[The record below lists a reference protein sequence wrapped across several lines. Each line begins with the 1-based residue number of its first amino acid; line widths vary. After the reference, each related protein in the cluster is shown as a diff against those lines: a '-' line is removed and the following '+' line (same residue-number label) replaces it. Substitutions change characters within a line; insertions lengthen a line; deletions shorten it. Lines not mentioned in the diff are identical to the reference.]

1 MLRVR
6 GTVDLPQ
13 RLGALWS
20 LLEASPEFKR
30 LLAAA
35 GRAHLGARM
44 QVASEA
50 TAFALS
56 ALWRQAGLPVLVVVP
71 RPEDARRL
79 YDQIVVW
86 AGDDAVLHFPE
97 TETLPFE
104 RVVSDSDT
112 TVQRLRTLAAILDPG
127 ECPPLVVAST
137 TAIAQK
143 TIARDAFEGSRH
155 VVRRGD
161 RLVLERT
168 LETWRR
174 LGYRFEPVV
183 DAPGLVSR
191 RGGVV
196 DIYPVRAS
204 APTRIELWGDEV
216 DSLRLFDP
224 ATQRS
229 TEMTEAVEVT
239 AAREALPGLMDRDE
253 LAEHVGAVDYS
264 GCTDETRERIARE
277 LDDLTEGR
285 EVEEVGFYSGLFNR
299 GCLLDY
305 LPDGVLL
312 ATFRPGDATEAAREH
327 DERSGELRRAKESR
341 GELPDGIPSS
351 HLSWPEVEAAMA
363 ACARTLD
370 VTPWGAQELSG
381 VDVFMMPFASA
392 PEFYGDASALAEEVE
407 HLSGEGH
414 RVLAVT
420 SVPQRLSEILAE
432 YGVDS
437 VRLDS
442 LDLLPAEGAVTVL
455 HAPGAGLSEGFALT
469 VGRGKL
475 VVLSDHEIFG
485 AAKQRRSI
493 RRRTARQAALVS
505 ELKPGDYVVHVEH
518 GIGRFTGTG
527 RNPRDDGDRE
537 FLIIQYAQN
546 DMLYVPVDHLDRVAP
561 YVAPMDRPPSL
572 TRLGSQEW
580 KRAKARV
587 ARSTREMASE
597 LVALYAARELAEG
610 QSFAGDGPWQVEL
623 EDSFPFEETPDQKET
638 IVAVKGDMERAR
650 PMDRLVCGDVGYGKT
665 EVALRAAFKAVMDGK
680 QVAIL
685 APTTVLAQQH
695 YVTFS
700 QRLRAY
706 PVAVDVLS
714 RFRSRE
720 EQRAVVEGLAKGS
733 VDICIGTHRLVQ
745 KDVAFKDLGLVVID
759 EEQRF
764 GVAHKERLKQ
774 MRHEVDVLTLTA
786 TPIPRTLHL
795 SLAGIRD
802 MSTIETP
809 PEERLPIKTYV
820 SEFSDDLIREAVRR
834 EIDRQGQVYFL
845 HNRVHNIDY
854 MAGYVQRLV
863 PEATVGVAHGQ
874 MPEEKLERA
883 MLDFSQEQFDVLVCT
898 TIIESGL
905 DIANVN
911 TLIVNRADTFGLSQL
926 YQLRGRVGRGA
937 RRAYAYLLIP
947 PSRSLTETAEKRLR
961 TMLAASELGAGFQ
974 IAMKDLEIRGAGN
987 VLGSE
992 QSGHIHALG
1001 FDLYT
1006 RLLGEAVEE
1015 VRARLAS
1022 GDSPDL
1028 DGIAGEQTAEARETL
1043 LGAAEAKPRIDL
1055 GVPANIPQQY
1065 VQDLPSR
1072 LSLYRRIG
1080 GLDSMDE
1087 ADELEEEMADRFGPL
1102 PAQVGNLMY
1111 MARLKVRAQRAGVGS
1126 IAREN
1131 GHIVFRLHDDVGGA
1145 APALR
1150 KLLGR
1155 EVSVGHTQLRLEL
1168 GKLRDGW
1175 EEPLMDMAERLAVF
1189 KERLAEHVITA

>member
-1 MLRVR
+1 M
-6 GTVDLPQ
+6 TQ
-13 RLGALWS
+13 SLGALWS

-35 GRAHLGARM
+35 GRARLDARM

-50 TAFALS
+50 TPFALS
-56 ALWRQAGLPVLVVVP
+56 ALWKEAGLPVLVVTP

-79 YDQIVVW
+79 YDQLTVW

-104 RVVSDSDT
+104 RVVSDAET
-112 TVQRLRTLAAILDPG
+112 TIQRLRTLAAVLDPG
-127 ECPPLVVAST
+127 EYPPLVVAST

-143 TIARDAFEGSRH
+143 TIARDTFEASRH
-155 VVRRGD
+155 MVKRGD
-161 RLVLERT
+161 QMALERT

-174 LGYRFEPVV
+174 LGYRFEPTV

-196 DIYPVRAS
+196 DMYPVGAEV
-204 APTRIELWGDEV
+204 PTRIELWGDEV

-224 ATQRS
+224 GTQRS
-229 TEMTEAVEVT
+229 TKMTDAVEVT
-239 AAREALPGLMDRDE
+239 AAQEALPGLMVRDE
-253 LAEHVGAVDYS
+253 IASQVEAVDYS
-264 GCTDETRERIARE
+264 RCTAATRERVAGE
-277 LDDLTEGR
+277 LDDLMEGR
-285 EVEEVGFYSGLFNR
+285 DVEEVGFYSGLFNR

-305 LPDGVLL
+305 LPSDALL
-312 ATFRPGDATEAAREH
+312 VVSRPGDAAEAAREH
-327 DERSGELRRAKESR
+327 DERAWQLKQAKESR
-341 GELPDGIPSS
+341 GEIPDGIPSS
-351 HLSWPEVEAAMA
+351 HLSWPEVETAMA
-363 ACARTLD
+363 GHTRRLH

-381 VDVFMMPFASA
+381 DDVFMMPLSSA
-392 PEFYGDASALAEEVE
+392 PEFYGDSSALADEVDS
-407 HLSGEGH
+407 LSGEGH

-420 SVPQRLSEILAE
+420 SVPQRLSEILGE

-442 LDLLPAEGAVTVL
+442 LEELPAEGMVSVL
-455 HAPGAGLSEGFALT
+455 QASGAGLSEGFALT
-469 VGRGKL
+469 IGGRKL
-475 VVLSDHEIFG
+475 VALSDHEIFG
-485 AAKQRRSI
+485 AAKQRRSA
-493 RRRTARQAALVS
+493 RRRSARQGALVS

-518 GIGRFTGTG
+518 GIGRFNGTG

-537 FLIIQYAQN
+537 YLVLQYAH
-546 DMLYVPVDHLDRVAP
+546 DDLLYVPVDHVDRVAP
-561 YVAPMDRPPSL
+561 YVAPMDRPPVL
-572 TRLGSQEW
+572 TRLGTQEW
-580 KRAKARV
+580 KRAKERV

-597 LVALYAARELAEG
+597 LIALYAARELAEG
-610 QSFAGDGPWQVEL
+610 RSFGADGAWQVEL

-638 IVAVKGDMERAR
+638 IVSVKADMERRR

-706 PVAVDVLS
+706 PVTVEVLS

-720 EQRAVVEGLAKGS
+720 EQQGVVEGLASGS
-733 VDICIGTHRLVQ
+733 IDICIGTHRLIQ

-820 SEFSDDLIREAVRR
+820 SEFSDDLIREAIRR
-834 EIDRQGQVYFL
+834 ELDRQGQVYFL

-854 MAGYVQRLV
+854 IAGYIRRLV
-863 PEATVGVAHGQ
+863 PEATVGVGHGQ
-874 MPEEKLERA
+874 MPEEQLERA
-883 MLDFSQEQFDVLVCT
+883 MLDFSQGRFDVLVCT

-911 TLIVNRADTFGLSQL
+911 TLIVDRADTFGLAQL

-961 TMLAASELGAGFQ
+961 TMLEASELGAGFQ

-987 VLGSE
+987 VLGAE

-1015 VRARLAS
+1015 VRARAAS
-1022 GDSPDL
+1022 GDGADLELGAFAGERTDQARERLL
-1028 DGIAGEQTAEARETL
+1028 DG
-1043 LGAAEAKPRIDL
+1043 AEAKPRIDL
-1055 GVPANIPQQY
+1055 GVPANIPQEY
-1065 VQDLPSR
+1065 VQDLPTR

-1080 GLDSMDE
+1080 ALESADE

-1102 PAQVGNLMY
+1102 PAQVVNLMY
-1111 MARLKVRAQRAGVGS
+1111 VARLKVRARRAGVGS

-1155 EVSVGHTQLRLEL
+1155 EVRVGHTQLRLDL

-1175 EEPLMDMAERLAVF
+1175 EDPLMEMAERLAVF
-1189 KERLAEHVITA
+1189 KERLAEHLVSS

>member
-1 MLRVR
+1 M
-6 GTVDLPQ
+6 TQ
-13 RLGALWS
+13 SLGALWS

-35 GRAHLGARM
+35 GRARLDGRM
-44 QVASEA
+44 QTASEG

-56 ALWRQAGLPVLVVVP
+56 ALWRESGLPVVVVTP

-79 YDQIVVW
+79 YDQLGVW
-86 AGDDAVLHFPE
+86 VGDHAVLHFPE

-104 RVVSDSDT
+104 RVVSDAET
-112 TVQRLRTLAAILDPG
+112 TIQRLRTLAAILDPG

-143 TIARDAFEGSRH
+143 TIAREAFEASRH
-155 VVRRGD
+155 MVKRGD
-161 RLVLERT
+161 QMALEGT

-174 LGYRFEPVV
+174 LGYRFEPTV

-216 DSLRLFDP
+216 DSLRVFDP

-229 TEMTEAVEVT
+229 TTMADAVEVT
-239 AAREALPGLMDRDE
+239 AAQEALPGLMGRDE
-253 LAEHVGAVDYS
+253 IARRIEAVDYS
-264 GCTDETRERIARE
+264 RCTEATMQRVAGE
-277 LDDLTEGR
+277 LEDLVEGR

-305 LPDGVLL
+305 IPDGALL
-312 ATFRPGDATEAAREH
+312 CVFRPGDAAEAAREH
-327 DERSGELRRAKESR
+327 DERARELRRAKESR
-341 GELPDGIPSS
+341 GELPEGIPSS
-351 HLSWPEVEAAMA
+351 HLSWAGVEAAMA
-363 ACARTLD
+363 GYTRRLD

-381 VDVFMMPFASA
+381 ADVFMMPFSSA
-392 PEFYGDASALAEEVE
+392 PEFYGDSSALAEEVDQ
-407 HLSGEGH
+407 LSGDGH

-420 SVPQRLSEILAE
+420 SVPQRLSEILGE

-442 LDLLPAEGAVTVL
+442 LDGPPSEGRVSVL
-455 HAPGAGLSEGFALT
+455 HAPGAGLSEGFALA
-469 VGRGKL
+469 VGGRNL

-485 AAKQRRSI
+485 AAKQRRSV
-493 RRRTARQAALVS
+493 RRSAARQGGLVS

-537 FLIIQYAQN
+537 YLVLQYAQN
-546 DMLYVPVDHLDRVAP
+546 DLLYVPVDHVDRVAP
-561 YVAPMDRPPSL
+561 YVAPMDRPPAL
-572 TRLGSQEW
+572 TRLGTQEW
-580 KRAKARV
+580 KRAKERV

-597 LVALYAARELAEG
+597 LIALYAARELAEG
-610 QSFAGDGPWQVEL
+610 QSFGADGAWQVEL

-638 IVAVKGDMERAR
+638 IVSVKADMERRR

-706 PVAVDVLS
+706 PVTVEVLS
-714 RFRSRE
+714 RFRSRD
-720 EQRAVVEGLAKGS
+720 EQQGVVEGLADGS
-733 VDICIGTHRLVQ
+733 IDVCIGTHRLIQ

-820 SEFSDDLIREAVRR
+820 SEFSDDLIREAIRR

-854 MAGYVQRLV
+854 MAGYVRRLV
-863 PEATVGVAHGQ
+863 PEATVSVAHGQ
-874 MPEEKLERA
+874 MPEEQLERA
-883 MLDFSQEQFDVLVCT
+883 MLDFSQGRFDVLVCT

-911 TLIVNRADTFGLSQL
+911 TLIVNRADTFGLAQL

-961 TMLAASELGAGFQ
+961 TMLEASELGAGFQ

-987 VLGSE
+987 VLGAE

-1015 VRARLAS
+1015 VRARAVS
-1022 GDSPDL
+1022 GDGAEVDLGGFAGERTDQAREKLL
-1028 DGIAGEQTAEARETL
+1028 DGG
-1043 LGAAEAKPRIDL
+1043 EAKPRVDL
-1055 GVPANIPQQY
+1055 GVPANIPQGY
-1065 VQDLPSR
+1065 VQDLPTR

-1080 GLDSMDE
+1080 ALGSADE

-1111 MARLKVRAQRAGVGS
+1111 VARLKVRARRAGVGS
-1126 IAREN
+1126 VAREN
-1131 GHIVFRLHDDVGGA
+1131 GYIVFRMHDDVGGA

-1155 EVSVGHTQLRLEL
+1155 AVRVGHTQLRLDL
-1168 GKLRDGW
+1168 DKLRDGW
-1175 EEPLMDMAERLAVF
+1175 EEPLMEMAERLAVF
-1189 KERLAEHVITA
+1189 KERLAEHLVSA